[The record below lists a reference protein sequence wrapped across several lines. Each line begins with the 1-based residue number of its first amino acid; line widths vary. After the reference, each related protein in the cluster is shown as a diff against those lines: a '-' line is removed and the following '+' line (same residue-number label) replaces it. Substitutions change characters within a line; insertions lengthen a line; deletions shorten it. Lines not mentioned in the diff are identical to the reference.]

1 MYLLLISSN
10 NFITLSSSPDPT
22 TNLETR
28 NSHCSRVSEPIKYDL
43 IRFFFF
49 DHIYS
54 TKLQPSSKRSNY
66 SSFWHWLLDPVNNPF
81 ILLPET
87 SRIFVNNCVNVNVRL
102 HSNLHFPIK
111 RMKNIKQLVQS
122 NKLDIKALWFII
134 YSTEYNAMQQRKNH
148 IQFGINAPGASK
160 GNEWRSMTFG
170 RPDNLLCN

>member
-10 NFITLSSSPDPT
+10 NARKIYNFYLAHQIQQ
-22 TNLETR
+22 
-28 NSHCSRVSEPIKYDL
+28 L
-43 IRFFFF
+43 ISKLRILNVHEFLNQSFFF
-49 DHIYS
+49 DHI
-54 TKLQPSSKRSNY
+54 KPSEENND
-66 SSFWHWLLDPVNNPF
+66 SSFWHWLLNPVSKIW
-81 ILLPET
+81 ILLQEK
-87 SRIFVNNCVNVNVRL
+87 SRIFLNNCVNVNIRL

-122 NKLDIKALWFII
+122 NKLDMKALWFII

-148 IQFGINAPGASK
+148 IQFGINVPVASK